1 MLESRFVPKCDLVSV
16 LLTVLD
22 VVFCF
27 HANKSPN
34 RSPSNPQSLTTV
46 VLQCRNGGQTVP
58 TMFNSMPRCHGYG
71 ADSSMSTLLMSL
83 PLRVHRTV
91 APRTDSGLRLQE
103 LSTGTRSERRNVRVY
118 RPAAPHPHKH
128 FEINDDSVDSFAD
141 FTANTKTRRFPPTG
155 DSHPRRGR
163 TEHAAVIALTE
174 SGERRTSTAEADEE
188 RYANGNRNEESG
200 GFRDVVV
207 TPQLDHSSR

>member
-1 MLESRFVPKCDLVSV
+1 MLESRLVPKCDLVSV

-83 PLRVHRTV
+83 PLRVYRTV
-91 APRTDSGLRLQE
+91 APRTDSGLRLQ
-103 LSTGTRSERRNVRVY
+103 GTE
-118 RPAAPHPHKH
+118 K
-128 FEINDDSVDSFAD
+128 I
-141 FTANTKTRRFPPTG
+141 KTVN
-155 DSHPRRGR
+155 R
-163 TEHAAVIALTE
+163 T
-174 SGERRTSTAEADEE
+174 
-188 RYANGNRNEESG
+188 
-200 GFRDVVV
+200 
-207 TPQLDHSSR
+207 